1 MSTSSSSHP
10 SPLSPERVAALTERE
25 EAAFKA
31 GRRKSYELVKRA
43 EKHSPGGVPS
53 SFQDSPPFPVFI
65 DRGKGS
71 HVWDADGNEYLDF
84 HNGFGVN
91 VVGHANPR
99 IVEAVSR
106 RIALGSHFAQP
117 VEDFIVV
124 AEELANRF
132 GLPQWRFTNSG
143 TESTLDAVRLA
154 RAFTGREGIMK
165 MEATYHGHHDSLMVS
180 VEPSPD
186 KMGPADAPNPVPQSE
201 GIPKAIVSLVTVVPF
216 NNLEA
221 TEAAFQRRPDQIAC
235 IIVEP
240 AMMNIGFVLPEDGYL
255 AGLKEIAH
263 RHGAL
268 LVFDEVKTGV
278 TLARG
283 GATERFGVTPDI
295 VCLAKAIGGGL
306 PCGAVG
312 GRDDIMAMISEGRVS
327 QMGTFNGNALTMAA
341 SRVTLTEIL
350 TPMAY
355 AHFDALGEVLQGGLD
370 SVIAEHELPFHAITL
385 GARGGLTYR
394 AQRVRNYR
402 DYLEI
407 DKSIAYLAWL
417 FQSNRGVLMAPGA
430 EENWTV
436 SVEHSEADV
445 QHFVNNFEAM
455 ARELRA

>member
-1 MSTSSSSHP
+1 MTTASQP
-10 SPLSPERVAALTERE
+10 KAIAADRIAQLTERE
-25 EAAFKA
+25 EAAFKTA
-31 GRRKSYELVKRA
+31 RTKSLTLTERA
-43 EKHSPGGVPS
+43 RQHSPGGVPS
-53 SFQDSPPFPVFI
+53 SFQSSPPFPIFI

-71 HVWDADGNEYLDF
+71 RVWDADGNEYIDF

-91 VVGHANPR
+91 VVGHGNPK
-99 IVEAVSR
+99 IVAAVSQ
-106 RIALGSHFAQP
+106 RIADGSHFAQP
-117 VEDFIVV
+117 GEDFIVV

-165 MEATYHGHHDSLMVS
+165 IEATYHGHHDSLMVS
-180 VEPSPD
+180 VEPSPEE
-186 KMGPADAPNPVPQSE
+186 MGPADAPRAVPQSE
-201 GIPKAIVSLVTVVPF
+201 GIPQAVVDLVTVVPF
-216 NNLEA
+216 NNLDAAEA
-221 TEAAFQRRPDQIAC
+221 GFQHRPNQIAC

-240 AMMNIGFVLPEDGYL
+240 AMMNIGIVTPEPGYL
-255 AGLKEIAH
+255 AGLREIAH

-278 TLARG
+278 TLAPG
-283 GATERFGVTPDI
+283 GASDRFGVTPDI

-312 GRDDIMAMISEGRVS
+312 GREDIMALISDGRVS

-341 SRVTLTEIL
+341 ARATLMEIL

-355 AHFDALGEVLQGGLD
+355 SHFDALGEVLQGGLD
-370 SVIAEHELPFHAITL
+370 QVIKEHDLPFHAITM
-385 GARGGLTYR
+385 GARGGMTYR
-394 AQRVRNYR
+394 AERVRNYR
-402 DYLEI
+402 DYLET
-407 DKSIAYLAWL
+407 DKSMAYLSWL

-436 SVEHSEADV
+436 SVQHSEADA
-445 QHFVNNFEAM
+445 QRFVDNFA
-455 ARELRA
+455 ALAKELRD